1 MFLAEYGA
9 RPQRVA
15 DYGRIYGVQYQSCSP
30 SAVDGIG
37 HRRPQCD
44 PWHGEEL
51 HSSGYTRMMLGAS
64 LGIGILTALAM
75 FALTFVL
82 PRGTA
87 MRDAV
92 LVQFPMTVGVWAI
105 FGFALREIE
114 VGSSVQ
120 VNGSLSRTFP
130 IAKIERRI
138 SPTSRTGL
146 ATEVF

>member
-1 MFLAEYGA
+1 MN
-9 RPQRVA
+9 
-15 DYGRIYGVQYQSCSP
+15 SK
-30 SAVDGIG
+30 
-37 HRRPQCD
+37 
-44 PWHGEEL
+44 
-51 HSSGYTRMMLGAS
+51 TRLT
-64 LGIGILTALAM
+64 LGILTALAM

-130 IAKIERRI
+130 IAKIERGI

-146 ATEVF
+146 ATDVF